1 MPPQSEPLAT
11 FERRPLAAS
20 PAGVGRCEV
29 ALKGR
34 VYADVSPQLRDELT
48 RAVEAGARELV
59 IDCSHLEQIDSA
71 GLNEFVQLLKKLRAS
86 AGGGKIVFFGLSP
99 SIQRVFDITKLN
111 RVMTVAR
118 TRDEALGG
126 LSS

>member
-1 MPPQSEPLAT
+1 MAPQSEPLAT
-11 FERRPLAAS
+11 FERRPLPAS
-20 PAGVGRCEV
+20 ASGVGRCEL

-34 VYADVSPQLRDELT
+34 VYADVCPQLRDELT
-48 RAVEAGARELV
+48 RAVEGGVRELLV
-59 IDCSHLEQIDSA
+59 DCTHLEQIDSA
-71 GLNEFVQLLKKLRAS
+71 GLNEFVQLLKRLRPM
-86 AGGGKIVFFGLSP
+86 GGRIVFFGLSA

-126 LSS
+126 LPA

>member
-71 GLNEFVQLLKKLRAS
+71 GLNEFVQLLKKLRAM
-86 AGGGKIVFFGLSP
+86 GGGTIVFFGLST

-111 RVMTVAR
+111 RVMSVAR

-126 LSS
+126 LPS

>member
-48 RAVEAGARELV
+48 RAVDAGARELV

-71 GLNEFVQLLKKLRAS
+71 GLNEFVQLLKKLRAL
-86 AGGGKIVFFGLSP
+86 GGGTIVFFGLST

>member
-1 MPPQSEPLAT
+1 MAPQSEPLAT

-20 PAGVGRCEV
+20 PTGAGRCEV

-48 RAVEAGARELV
+48 RAVEGGARELV
-59 IDCSHLEQIDSA
+59 IDCTHLEQIDSA
-71 GLNEFVQLLKKLRAS
+71 GLNEFVQLLKRLRPL
-86 AGGGKIVFFGLSP
+86 GGRIVFFGLSAN
-99 SIQRVFDITKLN
+99 IQRVFDITKLN
-111 RVMTVAR
+111 RVMAVAR

-126 LSS
+126 LPS